1 MAMSTDQ
8 KEAAGELLA
17 IAGAALLFWCAVPVA
32 YLLVVS
38 LVSRAYS
45 IGAIFSLFVAPQMVL
60 WWIGLLAGLICFR
73 IRRAVLGTRK
83 P

>member
-1 MAMSTDQ
+1 MVMNTDQ

-17 IAGAALLFWCAVPVA
+17 IAGAALLFLCAVPVA
-32 YLLVVS
+32 YLLVIS

-45 IGAIFSLFVAPQMVL
+45 IGTILGAFMQPEMIL
-60 WWIGLLAGLICFR
+60 WWTGVLTGVLCFR
-73 IRRAVLGTRK
+73 VRRAVLGARK